1 MPPTNTPTNTPTS
14 TPTNT
19 PTVTRTNTPTLTATP
34 QVVPT
39 ALAVDSVANGG
50 FSDGNGIFE
59 PGERVI
65 MKPSWKNDGAPI
77 DLTAAI
83 SNLTGPPGPTYTIQD
98 ASGAYGTI
106 ATGATAQCSD
116 CYELG
121 ASLNAPEIAR
131 PVTHWDA
138 TVEETMSGGQ
148 GSKVWTLH
156 VGDSFTDV
164 PRSHVFYSFIEKL
177 LHFGVTNGCTLTTYC
192 PDDSVFRLQM
202 AVFISRAQAAGDA
215 NVPVSGSAQGNP
227 YNCVSGG
234 LSLFTDIA
242 PDNPFCRH
250 VHYIFSTGVTTGCV
264 TTTPRQYCPADNV
277 TRGQMSIFIARAVA
291 GSDAAV
297 PVSYGPDPITN
308 RSYSC
313 NPATA
318 NLFFTDV
325 TTSDLFCR
333 HTHFLWAKNVVS
345 GFPDGTFGPNLF
357 VTRGAMS
364 KFISN
369 GFGFALYKP

>member
-1 MPPTNTPTNTPTS
+1 M
-14 TPTNT
+14 
-19 PTVTRTNTPTLTATP
+19 
-34 QVVPT
+34 
-39 ALAVDSVANGG
+39 DSAANGG

-65 MKPSWKNDGAPI
+65 VRPSWKNNDGTI
-77 DLTAAI
+77 NLTGAI
-83 SNLTGPPGPTYTIQD
+83 SNFTGPPGPTYTIQD
-98 ASGAYGTI
+98 SSGDYGTI
-106 ATGATAQCSD
+106 GAGATAQCSD

-121 ASLNAPEIAR
+121 VNAPVSR
-131 PVTHWDA
+131 PATHWDS
-138 TVEETMSGGQ
+138 TVTESLSGGQ

-156 VGDSFTDV
+156 VGESFADV
-164 PRSHVFYSFIEKL
+164 PKSHVFYPFIEKL
-177 LHFGVTNGCTLTTYC
+177 LHFGVTTGCALTSYC

-202 AVFISRAQAAGDA
+202 AIFISRAQAGGDA
-215 NVPVSGSAQGNP
+215 NVPVSGVAQGNP

-234 LSLFTDIA
+234 QSQFLDIA

-250 VHYIFSTGVTTGCV
+250 VHYIFATGVTTGCV
-264 TTTPRQYCPADNV
+264 TTPPRQYCPADNV
-277 TRGQMSIFIARAVA
+277 TRGQMALFIGRAVA

-297 PVSYGPDPITN
+297 PLTYGPDPVTG

-313 NPATA
+313 DPATP

-325 TTSDLFCR
+325 TTSDFFCR
-333 HTHFLWAKNVVS
+333 HTHFLWAKNVIS
-345 GFPDGTFGPNLF
+345 GFPDGSFGPNLL

-369 GFGFALYKP
+369 GFGFTLYRP